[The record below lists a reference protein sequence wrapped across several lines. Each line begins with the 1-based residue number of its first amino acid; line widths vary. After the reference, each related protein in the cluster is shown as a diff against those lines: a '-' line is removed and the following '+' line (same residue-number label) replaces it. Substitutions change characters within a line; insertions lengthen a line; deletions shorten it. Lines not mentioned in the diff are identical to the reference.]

1 MTTTK
6 IIEGRFKL
14 MIDSEIDRIP
24 DEIMKSDIEK
34 AFKSFGFGQNAEVT
48 ILSQKIVKKETT
60 GQ

>member
-1 MTTTK
+1 
-6 IIEGRFKL
+6 